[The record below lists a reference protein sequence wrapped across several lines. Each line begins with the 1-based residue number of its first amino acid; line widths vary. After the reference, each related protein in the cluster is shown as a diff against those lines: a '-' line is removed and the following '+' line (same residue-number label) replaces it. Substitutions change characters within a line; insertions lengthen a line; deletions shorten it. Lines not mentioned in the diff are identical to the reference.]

1 MPLSLKSL
9 FVVAMTCAGLAA
21 PVALAADKA
30 EKKSLKDDGK
40 PSTLPSKS
48 LPAAPMPFN
57 IQIPPTRPKET
68 AVPNTMRE
76 SISPEAR
83 ANFVTSMMAINPFSM
98 QEMIAMMAVK
108 YPAKEGLAFDDV
120 VEAMKTKAN
129 EINFKFVGHN
139 PLWKDIVAITGKTD
153 TPRVEFFSFCDAII
167 ARDLMDLS
175 LEFAVFLPCRIAV
188 VEDANKKIWLL
199 TLDWDVRW
207 LDTSKNPNQISAK
220 LRDGAIKI
228 RESIDKIMKAG
239 ASGEF

>member
-1 MPLSLKSL
+1 MPRNIPQIIAAALLSAL
-9 FVVAMTCAGLAA
+9 LAA
-21 PVALAADKA
+21 PAVWAKDDGV
-30 EKKSLKDDGK
+30 KSDGK
-40 PSTLPSKS
+40 PSQLPSKS
-48 LPAAPMPFN
+48 LPGAPMPFN

-108 YPAKEGLAFDDV
+108 YPAKEGLKFDEV
-120 VEAMKTKAN
+120 VESMKTKAN

-153 TPRVEFFSFCDAII
+153 TPRVEFFSFCDAIV
-167 ARDLMDLS
+167 ARELMDLS

-188 VEDANKKIWLL
+188 VEDAHKKIWLL

-207 LDTSKNPNQISAK
+207 LDTSKNPNQISDK

-228 RESIDKIMKAG
+228 REAIDKIMRAG
-239 ASGEF
+239 AAGDF

>member
-1 MPLSLKSL
+1 MLRNIARTILAL
-9 FVVAMTCAGLAA
+9 LLAAGLASARAETKA
-21 PVALAADKA
+21 PA
-30 EKKSLKDDGK
+30 K
-40 PSTLPSKS
+40 PATEAR
-48 LPAAPMPFN
+48 PAATMPFN
-57 IQIPPTRPKET
+57 IQLPPTRPKED
-68 AVPNTMRE
+68 AAPNTMRE

-83 ANFVTSMMAINPFSM
+83 ANFVASMMAINPFSM

-108 YPAKEGLAFDDV
+108 YPAKEGLKFDDV
-120 VEAMKTKAN
+120 VEAMKSKAN

-153 TPRVEFFSFCDAII
+153 TPRVEFFSFCDAVI
-167 ARDLMDLS
+167 ARELLDLS

-207 LDTSKNPNQISAK
+207 LDTSKNPNQMSDK
-220 LRDGAIKI
+220 LREGAIKI
-228 RESIDKIMKAG
+228 REAIDKIMRAG